1 MPRYNNYAN
10 NYNEIKNITAEG
22 RNAGRVN
29 EVNRS
34 VNDVRS
40 EVLTLKI
47 MVQAMM
53 EIMADRG
60 IDPDV
65 INAKIED
72 IVNRPETFNEPRKL
86 STKCPDCGRLILDN
100 GNTPLTGTCLYC
112 GKVVR
117 FAPKFEDMNKTASED
132 ENASGNEAGNEFGI

>member
-72 IVNRPETFNEPRKL
+72 IVNRPETFNTPEKL
-86 STKCPDCGRLILDN
+86 STKCPGCGRLILDN

-117 FAPKFEDMNKTASED
+117 FAPKFVPGGSIE
-132 ENASGNEAGNEFGI
+132 NEAGE

>member
-1 MPRYNNYAN
+1 MEEGEIIMPRFNDYQNNLS
-10 NYNEIKNITAEG
+10 EIKNITAEG

-40 EVLTLKI
+40 EVLSLRI

-60 IDPDV
+60 ISPDV
-65 INAKIED
+65 INAKIEE
-72 IVNRPETFNEPRKL
+72 ITNRPETFDAPRKL
-86 STKCPDCGRLILDN
+86 STNCPGCGRLILDN

-112 GKVVR
+112 GKVVK
-117 FAPKFEDMNKTASED
+117 FAPKFESGSGIKT
-132 ENASGNEAGNEFGI
+132 EAGEQE

>member
-1 MPRYNNYAN
+1 MEEGEIIMPRFNDYQNNLS
-10 NYNEIKNITAEG
+10 EIKNITAEG

-40 EVLTLKI
+40 EVLTLRI

-60 IDPDV
+60 ISPDV
-65 INAKIED
+65 INAKIEE
-72 IVNRPETFNEPRKL
+72 ITNRPETFDAPKKL
-86 STKCPDCGRLILDN
+86 STNCPGCGRLILDN

-112 GKVVR
+112 GKVVK
-117 FAPKFEDMNKTASED
+117 FAPKFEAGSGIKT
-132 ENASGNEAGNEFGI
+132 EAGEQE